1 MAAIITNVMWQQ
13 RNTEFYLCEAR
24 KQISQSDI
32 TQSLIMAIE
41 ELARE
46 IKRIQDEIHRIRHN
60 TRRRFD

>member
-1 MAAIITNVMWQQ
+1 MWQQ

-32 TQSLIMAIE
+32 NQSLIMAID

-46 IKRIQDEIHRIRHN
+46 VKRVQDEIHRIRHN

>member
-1 MAAIITNVMWQQ
+1 LAEIITNVMWQQ

-32 TQSLIMAIE
+32 NQSLIMAID

-46 IKRIQDEIHRIRHN
+46 IKRTQDEIHRIRHN